1 MDTGGRNREQ
11 EQRGGSGK
19 GAFWLPEPCSETP
32 RGSCDDISF
41 RLFFTGMRNAGS
53 VSEIIANSKLVRF
66 HGPQKGAGGEIG
78 RRGVFLAVR
87 ASWLID

>member
-11 EQRGGSGK
+11 EQRGSGE
-19 GAFWLPEPCSETP
+19 GAFWLLGPSSETP

-41 RLFFTGMRNAGS
+41 RVFFTGMRNAGS

-66 HGPQKGAGGEIG
+66 HGPRKSAGGEIG
-78 RRGVFLAVR
+78 RRGVFLAVG
-87 ASWLID
+87 ASWLMD